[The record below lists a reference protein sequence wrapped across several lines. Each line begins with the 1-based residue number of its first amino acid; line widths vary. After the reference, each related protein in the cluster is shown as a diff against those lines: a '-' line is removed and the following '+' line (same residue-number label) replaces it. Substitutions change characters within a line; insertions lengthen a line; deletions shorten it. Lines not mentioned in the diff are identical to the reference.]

1 MQNKEKNAEINNYRQ
16 NYIYSRLKEVKIYNI
31 SIYNPYF
38 PMKIYLQMQLF
49 LLMKNNTIITFSENL
64 RRLYNG
70 KIYNNI

>member
-49 LLMKNNTIITFSENL
+49 LLMKNN
-64 RRLYNG
+64 
-70 KIYNNI
+70 NI